1 MERSRR
7 KKAVALKYDPSID
20 KAPKVVAKGAGKIA
34 EQILEIAQR
43 SGVPIREDSD
53 LVEVLSHLDLHQ
65 QIPPE
70 TYIVVAEIL
79 AWVYGLNA
87 EKV

>member
-1 MERSRR
+1 MESSRR
-7 KKAVALKYDPSID
+7 KKAIALKYDPAID

-34 EQILEIAQR
+34 EQILEIAQQ
-43 SGVPIREDSD
+43 SGVPIHEDSD
-53 LVEVLSHLDLHQ
+53 LVEVLSHLDIHQ
-65 QIPPE
+65 EIPPE

-79 AWVYGLNA
+79 AWVYRLNA

>member
-1 MERSRR
+1 MKRSMR

-53 LVEVLSHLDLHQ
+53 LVEVLSHLDIHQ
-65 QIPPE
+65 EIPPE

-79 AWVYGLNA
+79 AWVYRLNA